1 MRLNDEDYPETV
13 AFIKRHKLEKRD
25 LGNRLQIPNMLE
37 FFDKNIPKTEDAH
50 NFIVSSDEIFNFI
63 LLYCRLCLL
72 CW

>member
-25 LGNRLQIPNMLE
+25 QGNRLQIPNMLE

-50 NFIVSSDEIFNFI
+50 NFIVSLPIFMKLLFI
-63 LLYCRLCLL
+63 S
-72 CW
+72 